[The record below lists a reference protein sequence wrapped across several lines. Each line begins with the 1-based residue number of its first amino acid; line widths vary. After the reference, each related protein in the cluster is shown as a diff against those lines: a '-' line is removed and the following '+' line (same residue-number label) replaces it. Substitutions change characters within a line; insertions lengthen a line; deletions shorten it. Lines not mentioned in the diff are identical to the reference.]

1 MNDEQIHATIT
12 KLVDEEHHL
21 RAQSDHTPE
30 QRAKLAELETALDQS
45 WDLLRQRE
53 AKRNAGAD
61 PDAASARP
69 VNEVEGYLQ

>member
-45 WDLLRQRE
+45 WDLLRQR
-53 AKRNAGAD
+53 AARRDAGVD
-61 PDAASARP
+61 PDEASTRP
-69 VNEVEGYLQ
+69 INEVEGYLQ